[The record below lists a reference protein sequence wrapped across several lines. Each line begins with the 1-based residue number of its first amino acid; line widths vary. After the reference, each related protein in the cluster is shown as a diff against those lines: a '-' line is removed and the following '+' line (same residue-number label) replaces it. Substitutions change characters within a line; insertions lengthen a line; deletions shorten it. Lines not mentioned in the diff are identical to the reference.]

1 MASTEHVWALHD
13 TMGERYRAGLLL
25 AAFAGLRL
33 AEVCGLRVAD
43 VNFMRGIVTPAVQY
57 PAEELKTEISRT
69 PIPIPTSLALTL
81 SAHVAAYAAGD
92 WLMTNEAGGQL
103 GPWQMQR
110 AFRAARAQVGR
121 RPAGFRFHDLRH
133 LYASLLIASGADVK
147 VVQTRMR
154 HASGKVTI
162 DVYSHLWP
170 DSDDSTR
177 AAVDKVLAARV
188 AEVPQHSGDFLVTRG
203 GGEAQPS

>member
-1 MASTEHVWALHD
+1 
-13 TMGERYRAGLLL
+13 
-25 AAFAGLRL
+25 
-33 AEVCGLRVAD
+33 
-43 VNFMRGIVTPAVQY
+43 
-57 PAEELKTEISRT
+57 
-69 PIPIPTSLALTL
+69 
-81 SAHVAAYAAGD
+81 
-92 WLMTNEAGGQL
+92 MTNEAAGQL

-133 LYASLLIASGADVK
+133 FYASLLIASGADVK

>member
-1 MASTEHVWALHD
+1 MWPAL
-13 TMGERYRAGLLL
+13 
-25 AAFAGLRL
+25 
-33 AEVCGLRVAD
+33 
-43 VNFMRGIVTPAVQY
+43 
-57 PAEELKTEISRT
+57 ELKTEISRT

-81 SAHVAAYAAGD
+81 SAHVAAYAGGGR
-92 WLMTNEAGGQL
+92 LMTNEAAGQL